1 MLTLSTAGEL
11 TAAQQPVTPMGKE
24 EFCRGLK
31 AKGAKPPPFCKP
43 EGEKEEEKEGGK
55 EGEVKEMEAE
65 AAKKKEEI

>member
-1 MLTLSTAGEL
+1 
-11 TAAQQPVTPMGKE
+11 MGKE

-43 EGEKEEEKEGGK
+43 EGEKEEEKEGGE